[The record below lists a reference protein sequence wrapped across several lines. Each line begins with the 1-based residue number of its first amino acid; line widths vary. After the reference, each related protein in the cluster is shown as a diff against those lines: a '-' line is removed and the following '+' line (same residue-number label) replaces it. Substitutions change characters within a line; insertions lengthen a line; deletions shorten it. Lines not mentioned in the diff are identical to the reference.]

1 MKAEDLFLAIGGL
14 ESCRLQRSEVCVNT
28 PSCNTNGEEPKMQHK
43 NWKRTIRNLLIA
55 AAIIS
60 ALSITAYAAVNARIR
75 LEVTKRQGNEAAE
88 QVSEG
93 TYEVELDFQRTGDAY
108 IEMGAYY
115 PQEIPEGYQLS
126 FVSDPA
132 MGMQNLVYEN
142 AAGEEAFRF
151 IMQLGSDGGQVNLD
165 HIKKEEQVTI
175 HGCPGT
181 LYCHERGTQTVVW
194 QDEAQ
199 GFGFVLLGNEPGL
212 DMLSIAESVGPGEP
226 LTPTLAAGYD
236 TALSQLGDYRITAL
250 PDGFRQTDFMA
261 SPLEDGGGWY
271 AYVRRW
277 YGDKVST
284 DNTIYFAYEH
294 FTLESDPSVENA
306 PETIIE
312 YWGGGEPTTILGMP
326 GAVQDG
332 GIIWVDWDEQVVF
345 SLCASNRTS
354 QELLALAE
362 SIERF
367 N

>member
-1 MKAEDLFLAIGGL
+1 MKPEDLFMAIGGL
-14 ESCRLQRSEVCVNT
+14 ESSRLQRSEVCVNP
-28 PSCNTNGEEPKMQHK
+28 PSCKTNGEEPNMHHK

-60 ALSITAYAAVNARIR
+60 ALSLTAYAVVNARIR

-142 AAGEEAFRF
+142 AAGEKAFRF
-151 IMQLGSDGGQVNLD
+151 IMQLGSDGGQVILD
-165 HIKKEEQVTI
+165 QIQKEEQVTI

-181 LYCHERGTQTVVW
+181 LYYHEGGTQTVVW

-212 DMLSIAESVGPGEP
+212 DMRAIAESVGPGEP
-226 LTPTLAAGYD
+226 LTPTLAEGYD
-236 TALSQLGDYRITAL
+236 TALSQLGDYRVTAL
-250 PDGFRQTDFMA
+250 PDGFRQTNFMA

-277 YGDKVST
+277 YGDKVSI
-284 DNTIYFAYEH
+284 DNTIYFEYEH
-294 FTLESDPSVENA
+294 FKLESDTSGENT

-312 YWGGGEPTTILGMP
+312 YWGGGEPKTILGMP
-326 GAVQDG
+326 GGVQDG
-332 GIIWVDWDEQVVF
+332 RIIWVDWDAQVVF
-345 SLCASNRTS
+345 SLSASNRTS

-362 SIERF
+362 SVERF